1 MKFATS
7 FIAKHEKIWQS
18 KTCFQRRF
26 EKQSIM
32 HELPAT
38 SRPWS
43 TSWNGWIK
51 SQISWKIDFLV
62 SRQRINVPASSISKQ
77 EKSCLRFLWRPK
89 SKEPFRLYKNQ
100 RFMFEADSS
109 PACAQRKWA
118 IWRRYWQARQ
128 SQQFSEWDILDTTMV
143 LIGSFGRG
151 NLEGLMRSSIQS
163 SSVSAKL
170 ADVIFHRSTGLA
182 SFSVVVLSIVNL
194 LSKCKQIGNP
204 RSSSNLYMA
213 VDKLPQVLHWKCW
226 SYVDDKDEKRPVLAM
241 VEKMYL

>member
-32 HELPAT
+32 HEIPAT

-51 SQISWKIDFLV
+51 SQISWKTDFPV
-62 SRQRINVPASSISKQ
+62 SRQRINVPASAISEQ

-89 SKEPFRLYKNQ
+89 SKEPFRLYENP

-118 IWRRYWQARQ
+118 IRRRYWQARQ
-128 SQQFSEWDILDTTMV
+128 SEHFSEWDNLDTTMV
-143 LIGSFGRG
+143 LLGSFGRG
-151 NLEGLMRSSIQS
+151 NIEGLMQS
-163 SSVSAKL
+163 SMQSSRVFAKL
-170 ADVIFHRSTGLA
+170 ADVIFHESTGLT
-182 SFSVVVLSIVNL
+182 SFSVIVSSIVNV
-194 LSKCKQIGNP
+194 LS
-204 RSSSNLYMA
+204 
-213 VDKLPQVLHWKCW
+213 
-226 SYVDDKDEKRPVLAM
+226 
-241 VEKMYL
+241 